1 MTQNDT
7 LTNLNGDPTDTIDL
21 AGVDRAALARL
32 DLNAISVNDLATWL
46 RDHGPAHLSD
56 IERIELAERLITRR
70 RFLVGAGALGAAALG
85 ACGASEEAVAPTP
98 PPGVSVGYPRTITD
112 LRGSVTIPARP
123 ERVLCASAF
132 MDLGTL
138 LAFNVVPVAIRSYD
152 FGLLP
157 YYAERVDDRPEP
169 LNLGYEPY
177 NLEQIIT
184 LRPDLILMYEVFATE
199 EDLDTLSQLDVPIV
213 VLPNYGY
220 RNQLEIV
227 GALLGEET
235 KAVELADAL
244 EQQIAD
250 FRMTQTPISIA
261 ALSPESDP
269 GTIYLYG
276 PNTSPARFM
285 DDIGLT
291 FRTPLPADAI
301 YGETFSME
309 RLSDIDADFVLVT
322 QFFGEDAATII
333 AEEPLYQ
340 AIPAIAAGRFAVLSS
355 FETWPIET
363 ADALSIPAALDILRR
378 VLST

>member
-1 MTQNDT
+1 MTQNET
-7 LTNLNGDPTDTIDL
+7 LINLDVDPTNAIDL
-21 AGVDRAALARL
+21 TGVDRTVLAHL
-32 DLNAISVNDLATWL
+32 DLETISVNDLADWL
-46 RDHGPAHLSD
+46 RDHGAAHLSQ
-56 IERIELAERLITRR
+56 IERIELAERITRR
-70 RFLVGAGALGAAALG
+70 RFIIGAGGLLGAAALG
-85 ACGASEEAVAPTP
+85 ACGASEEVVTPTAT
-98 PPGVSVGYPRTITD
+98 PGVSVGYPRTITD

-157 YYAERVDDRPEP
+157 YYAERVNDRPEP

-184 LRPDLILMYEVFATE
+184 LRPDLILMYEAFDRE
-199 EDLDTLSQLDVPIV
+199 EDINTLSQLDIPIV

-220 RNQLEIV
+220 RHQLEIV

-235 KAVELADAL
+235 KAVELADDL
-244 EQQIAD
+244 EQQITD
-250 FRMTQTPISIA
+250 FRTTQTPMSIA
-261 ALSPESDP
+261 SLSPESDP
-269 GTIYLYG
+269 GTIFLNG

-285 DDIGLT
+285 DDLGLT
-291 FRTPLPADAI
+291 FRTPLPADTF
-301 YGETFSME
+301 YGEAFSME
-309 RLSDIDADFVLVT
+309 RLSDIDADFVIVL
-322 QFFGEDAATII
+322 QFFREDAAAVI

-355 FETWPIET
+355 VDTWAVET
-363 ADALSIPAALDILRR
+363 ADATTIPAALDIMRR